1 MGASPAATAVIRKR
15 RIKELYGVLF
25 SALGVFF
32 ALCLISYDPADP
44 ALSAVSNIQHVN
56 NLAGRVGA
64 YTADILFITFGVSS
78 YFLCG
83 VFFLIAT
90 LQFMGRSLALQWRE
104 LAAYMGVVI
113 SGAMLLHLRFESV
126 HISGAAI
133 EGGGYIGGFLAEI
146 TRHYLNT
153 GGAYIVATT
162 FLIGS
167 LLYATKLSLVTVFKA
182 IWVGMCWSWEHLSQ
196 NAVIYFER
204 SKKWFPKVW
213 RGTLDVFGKMET
225 WARHRSAAKAALP
238 SKVVELKREV
248 KVNRPKPAGMQT
260 ELQLDKPKLPEGKK
274 IIKAADAEKIMTGEP
289 VADAAAPVAL
299 RAPVK
304 VTQHIPTAEVG
315 PKIFERADIKEKRS
329 LNDEQMALARMHNNF
344 EFPSIDFLNSPEHK
358 TTEVDEAELR
368 QQAEVLERKLMDYD
382 VEGRVTEIHPG
393 PVVTMY
399 EYEPAPGVKVNKI
412 TNLAEDLSVSMGGR
426 STRIVA
432 HLPGKAAIGIEV
444 PNIVRETV
452 WLKEIIGDSKFIN
465 AQTKLPLAIGKNI
478 EGHPVV
484 ADLTKMPHLLVAGAT
499 GAGKSVSINGMIC
512 SILYKATPAEV
523 RMILVDPKML
533 ELSIYEG
540 IPHLLL
546 PVVTK
551 PKQAT
556 LALNWAVRE
565 MERRYRHLSAA
576 GVRNILGYNEKVAK
590 KQLEVVTP
598 EDAEKIFSVNPE
610 AIAHTGHLP
619 YIVIIIDEMADL
631 MMVASRDIEESVTRL
646 AQMARAA
653 GIHLILA
660 TQRPS
665 VDVITG
671 IIKANFPAR
680 ISFKVSSKHDS
691 RTIIDTVGSEHLLG
705 NGDMLFLP
713 PSAGGLVRIHG
724 AFISEDEIHKIVSH
738 LKEQGKPI
746 YNESILAPKP
756 GDNANG
762 PGADEDQD
770 EMYDQAV
777 ALVAETRQASISM
790 VQRRLRIGYNR
801 AARMIERMEAE
812 GIVGPQDGSKP
823 REVLVSNHAAE
834 NS

>member
-1 MGASPAATAVIRKR
+1 MGASKSTSATIRQR
-15 RIKELYGVLF
+15 RLKELYGVLF

-44 ALSAVSNIQHVN
+44 ALSAVSNVQNVS

-64 YTADILFITFGVSS
+64 YTADILFLTFGVGS

-83 VFFLIAT
+83 VFFLVAVM
-90 LQFMGRSLALQWRE
+90 QFMGRSISMQWKELLAC
-104 LAAYMGVVI
+104 AGIVI
-113 SGAMLLHLRFESV
+113 SAAMLMHLRFDTI
-126 HISGAAI
+126 HIAGTAI
-133 EGGGYIGGFLAEI
+133 ESGGFLGSFFSEVL
-146 TRHYLNT
+146 RHYLNT
-153 GGAYIVATT
+153 AGAYIVSAT
-162 FLIGS
+162 
-167 LLYATKLSLVTVFKA
+167 LLMGCLLFATKLSLVTVFKA
-182 IWVGMCWSWEHLSQ
+182 IWAAMLWTWEGLSQ
-196 NAVIYFER
+196 NAVIYLER
-204 SKKWFPKVW
+204 SKKWLPKLG
-213 RGTLDVFGKMET
+213 RLIMSLFGKLET
-225 WARHRSAAKAALP
+225 LAQYRPAQSSN
-238 SKVVELKREV
+238 SKVVSIKSKV
-248 KVNRPKPAGMQT
+248 KVNRPKPMVEEA
-260 ELQLDKPKLPEGKK
+260 PAPARK
-274 IIKAADAEKIMTGEP
+274 IIKAAEAEKLLAG
-289 VADAAAPVAL
+289 ASASAAPA
-299 RAPVK
+299 APISK
-304 VTQHIPTAEVG
+304 TDTATAGG
-315 PKIFERADIKEKRS
+315 PKIFERVDIKEKRS
-329 LNDEQMALARMHNNF
+329 ANEEQLELNRMHSNY
-344 EFPSIDFLNSPEHK
+344 EFPSLAYLDSPEQK
-358 TTEVDEAELR
+358 TTEVDEEQLR
-368 QQAEVLERKLMDYD
+368 QQAEILERKLQDYNVD
-382 VEGRVTEIHPG
+382 GRVTEIHPG

-412 TNLAEDLSVSMGGR
+412 VNLSDDLSVSMGGR
-426 STRIVA
+426 STRIVP
-432 HLPGKAAIGIEV
+432 HLPGKAAIGIEI
-444 PNIVRETV
+444 PNMIRETV
-452 WLKEIIGDSKFIN
+452 WLKEIIGDSKFRK

-499 GAGKSVSINGMIC
+499 GAGKSVAINSMIC

-551 PKQAT
+551 PKKAT

-576 GVRNILGYNEKVAK
+576 GVRNIIGYNEKIEK
-590 KQLEVVTP
+590 KQLDTVSP
-598 EDAEKIFSVNPE
+598 EEAEKITIANPE
-610 AIAHTGHLP
+610 AVAHTGKLP

-713 PSAGGLVRIHG
+713 PSASGLVRIHG
-724 AFISEDEIHKIVSH
+724 AFISEDEIHRIVGH

-746 YNESILAPKP
+746 YDESILA
-756 GDNANG
+756 ANPAG
-762 PGADEDQD
+762 EGAAEDSEQD

-777 ALVAETRQASISM
+777 ALVAESQQASISM

-812 GIVGPQDGSKP
+812 GIIGPQVGSKP
-823 REVLVSNHAAE
+823 REVLVSHHEAE

>member
-1 MGASPAATAVIRKR
+1 MATSSAAATQVRKR

-44 ALSAVSNIQHVN
+44 ALSAVSNIQNVSN
-56 NLAGRVGA
+56 FAGRVGA

-104 LAAYMGVVI
+104 LLAYFGVVI
-113 SGAMLLHLRFESV
+113 TGAMLLHLRFETV
-126 HISGAAI
+126 HIAGAAI

-146 TRHYLNT
+146 LRHYLNT
-153 GGAYIVATT
+153 GGAYIVAATM
-162 FLIGS
+162 LIGA
-167 LLYATKLSLVTVFKA
+167 LLYATKLSLATVFKGIA
-182 IWVGMCWSWEHLSQ
+182 IAAVWLWETVSQ

-204 SKKWFPKVW
+204 SKKWLPKFW
-213 RGTLDVFGKMET
+213 RGTLDLFGKMET
-225 WARHRSAAKAALP
+225 WARHRSAARAAAP
-238 SKVVELKREV
+238 SKVVALKREV
-248 KVNRPKPAGMQT
+248 KVNRPKSVEAQA
-260 ELQLDKPKLPEGKK
+260 ELPLPQLTEGKK
-274 IIKAADAEKIMTGEP
+274 IIKAAVAERILSGETTLAAEKAKP
-289 VADAAAPVAL
+289 VVTAAP
-299 RAPVK
+299 
-304 VTQHIPTAEVG
+304 TTGDG
-315 PKIFERADIKEKRS
+315 PKIFERTDKEKVN
-329 LNDEQMALARMHNNF
+329 LNEAQLHLERMHDNYD
-344 EFPSIDFLNSPEHK
+344 FPSLTYLNSPEQK
-358 TTEVDEAELR
+358 TTEVDEGELR
-368 QQAEVLERKLMDYD
+368 ESAEILERKLMDYD

-412 TNLAEDLSVSMGGR
+412 TNLADDLSVSMGGR
-426 STRIVA
+426 STRIVP
-432 HLPGKAAIGIEV
+432 HLPGKAAIGIEI
-444 PNIVRETV
+444 PNLVRETV
-452 WLKEIIGDSKFIN
+452 WLKEIIGDSKFIK

-499 GAGKSVSINGMIC
+499 GAGKSVAINSMIC

-576 GVRNILGYNEKVAK
+576 GVRNIIGYNEKVADK
-590 KQLEVVTP
+590 KLELVTP
-598 EDAEKIFSVNPE
+598 EDAEKIIAANPE
-610 AIAHTGHLP
+610 AIAHTGHMP

-653 GIHLILA
+653 GIHLVLA

-724 AFISEDEIHKIVSH
+724 AFISEDEIQKIVKH
-738 LKEQGKPI
+738 LKDQGKPV
-746 YNESILAPKP
+746 YDESILAPKA
-756 GDNANG
+756 GENAG
-762 PGADEDQD
+762 GAADEDQD

-801 AARMIERMEAE
+801 AARMVERMEAE
-812 GIVGPQDGSKP
+812 GIVGPQEGSKP
-823 REVLVSNHAAE
+823 REVLVSHHEAGNE
-834 NS
+834 

>member
-1 MGASPAATAVIRKR
+1 MAATPSAVAAIRKR
-15 RIKELYGVLF
+15 RLKELYGVLF

-44 ALSAVSNIQHVN
+44 ALSAASNLQHVN

-64 YTADILFITFGVSS
+64 YTADMLLITFGVSS

-90 LQFMGRSLALQWRE
+90 LQFMGRSLTLQWRE
-104 LAAYMGVVI
+104 LLAYMGVVI
-113 SGAMLLHLRFESV
+113 ASAMMLHLRFETV
-126 HISGAAI
+126 HIAGATI

-146 TRHYLNT
+146 LRHYLNA
-153 GGAYIVATT
+153 GGAYVVSATL
-162 FLIGS
+162 LIAA
-167 LLYATKLSLVTVFKA
+167 LLYATKLSLATVFRG
-182 IWVGMCWSWEHLSQ
+182 IWTAMLWIWEGVSQ

-204 SKKWFPKVW
+204 SKKWLPKLW
-213 RGTLDVFGKMET
+213 QGTLGVFGKLET
-225 WARHRSAAKAALP
+225 MALSRP
-238 SKVVELKREV
+238 KPAEKVVQLKREV
-248 KVNRPKPAGMQT
+248 KVSRPKQAEAQT
-260 ELQLDKPKLPEGKK
+260 ELALEKPKIPVGKK
-274 IIKAADAEKIMTGEP
+274 ILKAADVEKLLAGETVVTSKRLPTPSPLPGAEGNPM
-289 VADAAAPVAL
+289 
-299 RAPVK
+299 
-304 VTQHIPTAEVG
+304 G
-315 PKIFERADIKEKRS
+315 PKIFERVDIKEKLS
-329 LNDEQMALARMHNNF
+329 PNEEQLHLARMHNNY
-344 EFPSIDFLNSPEHK
+344 EFPDIAFLNSPEQK
-358 TTEVDEAELR
+358 TAEVDEAELR
-368 QQAEVLERKLMDYD
+368 DQAEFLERKLTDYD

-412 TNLAEDLSVSMGGR
+412 VNLSDDLSVSLGGR
-426 STRIVA
+426 STRIVP

-444 PNIVRETV
+444 PNLVRETV
-452 WLKEIIGDSKFIN
+452 WLKEIIGDSKFIK

-499 GAGKSVSINGMIC
+499 GAGKSVAINGMIC
-512 SILYKATPAEV
+512 SILYKSTPAEV

-576 GVRNILGYNEKVAK
+576 GVRSIIGYNEKVDEK
-590 KQLEVVTP
+590 KLDIVTP
-598 EDAEKIFSVNPE
+598 EDAEKIVAANPE
-610 AIAHTGHLP
+610 AIAHTGKLP

-724 AFISEDEIHKIVSH
+724 AFITEDEINKIVTH
-738 LKEQGKPI
+738 LKNQGKPI
-746 YNESILAPKP
+746 YDESILAPKP
-756 GDNANG
+756 GENAG
-762 PGADEDQD
+762 PGEDEDQD

-812 GIVGPQDGSKP
+812 GIVGPQSGSKP
-823 REVLVSNHAAE
+823 REVLVSHHEAQ

>member
-1 MGASPAATAVIRKR
+1 MATSTTAATQIRKR
-15 RIKELYGVLF
+15 RLKELYGVLF

-44 ALSAVSNIQHVN
+44 ALSAASNIQNVSN
-56 NLAGRVGA
+56 FAGRVGA
-64 YTADILFITFGVSS
+64 YTADVLFITFGVSS

-104 LAAYMGVVI
+104 LLAYFGVVVA
-113 SGAMLLHLRFESV
+113 SAMLLHLRFETV
-126 HISGAAI
+126 HIAGATI

-146 TRHYLNT
+146 LRHYLNT
-153 GGAYIVATT
+153 GGAYIVAATM
-162 FLIGS
+162 LIGT
-167 LLYATKLSLVTVFKA
+167 LLYATKLSLVTVFKGIA
-182 IWVGMCWSWEHLSQ
+182 IAAVWLWETVSQ
-196 NAVIYFER
+196 NAIIYYER
-204 SKKWFPKVW
+204 SKKWLPKFW
-213 RGTLDVFGKMET
+213 RGTLDVFGKLET
-225 WARHRSAAKAALP
+225 WARHRSAAQAAAP
-238 SKVVELKREV
+238 SKVVTLKHEV
-248 KVNRPKPAGMQT
+248 KVNRPKPVDTQA
-260 ELQLDKPKLPEGKK
+260 ELPLPQLTEGKK
-274 IIKAADAEKIMTGEP
+274 IIKAAVAEKILAGE
-289 VADAAAPVAL
+289 
-299 RAPVK
+299 
-304 VTQHIPTAEVG
+304 TG
-315 PKIFERADIKEKRS
+315 PKIFERTDKEKVN
-329 LNDEQMALARMHNNF
+329 LNEAQLHLERMHDNYD
-344 EFPSIDFLNSPEHK
+344 FPSLTYLNSPEQK
-358 TTEVDEAELR
+358 TTEVDEGELR
-368 QQAEVLERKLMDYD
+368 ESAEILERKLMDYD

-412 TNLAEDLSVSMGGR
+412 TNLADDLSVSMGGR
-426 STRIVA
+426 STRIVP
-432 HLPGKAAIGIEV
+432 HLPGKAAIGIEI
-444 PNIVRETV
+444 PNLVRETV
-452 WLKEIIGDSKFIN
+452 WLKEIIGDSKFIK

-499 GAGKSVSINGMIC
+499 GAGKSVAINGMIC

-576 GVRNILGYNEKVAK
+576 SVRNIIGYNEKVADK
-590 KQLEVVTP
+590 KLELVTP
-598 EDAEKIFSVNPE
+598 EDAEKIIAANPE
-610 AIAHTGHLP
+610 AIAHTGHMP

-653 GIHLILA
+653 GIHLVLA

-724 AFISEDEIHKIVSH
+724 AFISEDEIQKIVKH
-738 LKEQGKPI
+738 LKDQGKPV
-746 YNESILAPKP
+746 YDESILAPKP
-756 GDNANG
+756 GDTAG
-762 PGADEDQD
+762 PGSDEELDV
-770 EMYDQAV
+770 MYDQAV

-801 AARMIERMEAE
+801 AARMVERMEAE
-812 GIVGPQDGSKP
+812 GIVGPQEGSKP
-823 REVLVSNHAAE
+823 REVLVSHHEAGNE
-834 NS
+834 

>member
-1 MGASPAATAVIRKR
+1 MGASPSAIAVIRR
-15 RIKELYGVLF
+15 RRLKELYGVLF

-32 ALCLISYDPADP
+32 ALCLVSYDPADP
-44 ALSAVSNIQHVN
+44 ALSAVSNLQHVN

-64 YTADILFITFGVSS
+64 YTADMLLITFGIGS
-78 YFLCG
+78 YFLCA

-90 LQFMGRSLALQWRE
+90 LQFMGRSLTLQWRE
-104 LAAYMGVVI
+104 LLAYIGVVTAC
-113 SGAMLLHLRFESV
+113 AMLLHLRFETV
-126 HISGAAI
+126 RIAGATV

-146 TRHYLNT
+146 LRHYLNT
-153 GGAYIVATT
+153 GGAYVVSAT
-162 FLIGS
+162 LLLGA
-167 LLYATKLSLVTVFKA
+167 LLYATKLSLIALFKG
-182 IWVGMCWSWEHLSQ
+182 IWVAVVWLWNHALQ

-204 SKKWFPKVW
+204 SKKWLPKMW
-213 RGTLDVFGKMET
+213 QGTLAVFGKLEI
-225 WARHRSAAKAALP
+225 WARHRPKP
-238 SKVVELKREV
+238 SEKVVQIHREV
-248 KVNRPKPAGMQT
+248 KVNRPKPIEAQV
-260 ELQLDKPKLPEGKK
+260 ELPLEKPKIPEGKK
-274 IIKAADAEKIMTGEP
+274 ILKAAEVEKFLTPLPAGEP
-289 VADAAAPVAL
+289 VAP
-299 RAPVK
+299 
-304 VTQHIPTAEVG
+304 G
-315 PKIFERADIKEKRS
+315 PKIFERTDIKEKRS
-329 LNDEQMALARMHNNF
+329 LNDEQMELARMHDNF
-344 EFPSIDFLNSPEHK
+344 EFPSISHLNSPEQK
-358 TTEVDEAELR
+358 TAEVDERELR
-368 QQAEVLERKLMDYD
+368 QSAGILEHKLMDYD

-412 TNLAEDLSVSMGGR
+412 ANLADDLSVSMGGR
-426 STRIVA
+426 STRIVP
-432 HLPGKAAIGIEV
+432 HLPGKAAIGIEI
-444 PNIVRETV
+444 PNLERETV
-452 WLKEIIGDSKFIN
+452 WLKEIIGDGKFRKT
-465 AQTKLPLAIGKNI
+465 QTKLPLAIGKNI

-499 GAGKSVSINGMIC
+499 GTGKSVSINSMIC

-576 GVRNILGYNEKVAK
+576 GVRNILGYNEKVDARK
-590 KQLEVVTP
+590 LDLVTP
-598 EDAEKIFSVNPE
+598 EDAEKIVAANPE
-610 AIAHTGHLP
+610 AIAHTGKLP

-680 ISFKVSSKHDS
+680 ISFKVSAKHDS
-691 RTIIDTVGSEHLLG
+691 RTIIDTVGAEHLLG

-713 PSAGGLVRIHG
+713 PSATGLMRIHG
-724 AFISEDEIHKIVSH
+724 AFVTEDEIRRIVAH
-738 LKEQGKPI
+738 LKTQGEPI
-746 YNESILAPKP
+746 YNKAILTPKP
-756 GDNANG
+756 GDNMAAG
-762 PGADEDQD
+762 GDEDLD

-777 ALVAETRQASISM
+777 ALIAETRQASISM

-823 REVLVSNHAAE
+823 REVLVSHHEAGNE
-834 NS
+834 